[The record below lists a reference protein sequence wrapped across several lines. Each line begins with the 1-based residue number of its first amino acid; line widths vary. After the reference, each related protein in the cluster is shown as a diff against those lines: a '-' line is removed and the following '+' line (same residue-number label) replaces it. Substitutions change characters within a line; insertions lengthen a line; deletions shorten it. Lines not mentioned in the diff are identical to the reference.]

1 MVIAF
6 LTLLVSGAVSIA
18 CVVSGTAI
26 VNHSS
31 ASEAT
36 TIQVFGGKVET
47 GTVGVALVVL
57 GVVLF
62 GYVAGAVWKNL

>member
-18 CVVSGTAI
+18 CVMSGAAI

-31 ASEAT
+31 A
-36 TIQVFGGKVET
+36 TIQVFGCNVET
-47 GTVGVALVVL
+47 GSVGLALVVL

-62 GYVAGAVWKNL
+62 GYVAGVVWKNL